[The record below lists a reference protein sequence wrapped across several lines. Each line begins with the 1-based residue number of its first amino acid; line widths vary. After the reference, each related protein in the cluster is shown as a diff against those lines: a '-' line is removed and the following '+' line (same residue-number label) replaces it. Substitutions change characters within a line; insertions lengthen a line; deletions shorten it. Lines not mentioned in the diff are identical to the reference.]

1 MSEIMKL
8 NSIHVRNY
16 ETNSIHVQKFE
27 FDPHFHGKINY
38 DNKHRMIK
46 IFNLKGISILNITLL
61 LQDNTCLLT
70 IESVGK

>member
-1 MSEIMKL
+1 MFEIMKL
-8 NSIHVRNY
+8 ISIHVRNY
-16 ETNSIHVQKFE
+16 ETSSIRVRKFE

-61 LQDNTCLLT
+61 LQNNTCLLT
-70 IESVGK
+70 IESVGE